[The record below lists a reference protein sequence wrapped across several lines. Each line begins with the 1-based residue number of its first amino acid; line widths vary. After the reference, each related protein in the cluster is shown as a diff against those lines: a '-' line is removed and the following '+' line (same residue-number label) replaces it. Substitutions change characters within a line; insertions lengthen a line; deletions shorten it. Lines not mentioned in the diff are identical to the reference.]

1 MAELPAAIDQWE
13 SNVTKFEDRSGQKFP
28 EIMKM
33 PVLMQMIPA
42 KDLEQVLYKYRM
54 NPEKDYAR
62 FSVQL
67 KDFGMEKR
75 YESRRSPGG
84 NDMDCDNA
92 EAESKGGP
100 TAPPDNGEYTDQQW
114 QEYYVYVESQVAAN
128 QEELN
133 WMGKSKGGKGEK
145 GKSKGD
151 KGKSGG
157 GKGGVRLC
165 LWCEKPG
172 HEKKK

>member
-13 SNVTKFEDRSGQKFP
+13 SNITKFEDRSGQKFP

-67 KDFGMEKR
+67 LLVGGNLRFNISIIFLPLLLGVIAVAGCRGRSSFALFLGHFDIHVVAT
-75 YESRRSPGG
+75 RSPARLVALLH
-84 NDMDCDNA
+84 A
-92 EAESKGGP
+92 E
-100 TAPPDNGEYTDQQW
+100 
-114 QEYYVYVESQVAAN
+114 VF
-128 QEELN
+128 EL
-133 WMGKSKGGKGEK
+133 
-145 GKSKGD
+145 D
-151 KGKSGG
+151 
-157 GKGGVRLC
+157 
-165 LWCEKPG
+165 
-172 HEKKK
+172 